1 MPLLTGVM
9 PTAPRR
15 NADPLSVMLV
25 WRNATAHRRN
35 ANCPGRNAE
44 LLSVMLIGVMP
55 LLTGVMPTAPRRNAE
70 PLSVMLVGVMPSFTG
85 VTAAS
90 TIESTQQ
97 RLVALSLL
105 TLHIERSG
113 HGGG

>member
-1 MPLLTGVM
+1 M
-9 PTAPRR
+9 
-15 NADPLSVMLV
+15 SVMLV
-25 WRNATAHRRN
+25 WRNAIAHRRN

-70 PLSVMLVGVMPSFTG
+70 PLSVMLVGVMPSFIG
-85 VTAAS
+85 VMAAS
-90 TIESTQQ
+90 TIEPTQQ
-97 RLVALSLL
+97 RLVALGLL